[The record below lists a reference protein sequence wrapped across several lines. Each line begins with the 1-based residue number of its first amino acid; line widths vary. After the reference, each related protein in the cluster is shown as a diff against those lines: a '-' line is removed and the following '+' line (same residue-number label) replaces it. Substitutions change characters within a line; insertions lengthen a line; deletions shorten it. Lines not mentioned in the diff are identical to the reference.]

1 MSRLTDYVRLTG
13 GGHEGG
19 FDLLRGFLSLFS
31 PGRLILAISLL
42 VVGYLLFTAGGSIID
57 YYRLTDDEAK
67 LRQQVAELHAQ
78 EQQLEQIR
86 EYLRSDDY
94 VEFMARRVFGLV
106 KPGESL
112 VIVKAPAPP
121 DDGNADDPAKPWWQ
135 ELFGR

>member
-1 MSRLTDYVRLTG
+1 LTGYGRLAG

-19 FDLLRGFLSLFS
+19 FDLLRGFVSFFS
-31 PGRLILAISLL
+31 PGRLILAFSLL
-42 VVGYLLFTAGGSIID
+42 VIGYLLFTAGGGIVD
-57 YYRLTDDEAK
+57 YYRLADDEAN
-67 LRQQVAELHAQ
+67 LRQQVADLHAQ
-78 EQQLEQIR
+78 EKELEQIR

-112 VIVKAPAPP
+112 AIVKAPQPESTP
-121 DDGNADDPAKPWWQ
+121 VSEDGPSKPWWQ

>member
-1 MSRLTDYVRLTG
+1 
-13 GGHEGG
+13 
-19 FDLLRGFLSLFS
+19 
-31 PGRLILAISLL
+31 
-42 VVGYLLFTAGGSIID
+42 VVAYLLFTAGGSVID

-67 LRQQVAELHAQ
+67 LQQQVAELHGQ

-106 KPGESL
+106 KPGQSL
-112 VIVKAPAPP
+112 VIVKAPTPAPE
-121 DDGNADDPAKPWWQ
+121 DPADTASKPWWQ